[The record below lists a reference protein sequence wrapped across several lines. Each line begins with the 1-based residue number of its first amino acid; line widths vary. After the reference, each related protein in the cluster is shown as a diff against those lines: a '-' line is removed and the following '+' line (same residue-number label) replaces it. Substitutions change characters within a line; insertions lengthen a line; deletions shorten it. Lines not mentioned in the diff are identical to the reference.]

1 MSEAMTDVIPN
12 VTKLSLV
19 DLKQLAKVHNP
30 PIKYYYIKSRIE
42 LIQILTSE
50 FTEEMKIEKMTIH
63 QLRKDAREKGHVNV
77 WKMRRPQ
84 LVELLFGSSSRSEKN
99 EQNDD
104 HAKEHDDPQTSEG
117 ENVRKEV

>member
-1 MSEAMTDVIPN
+1 MTDVIPN